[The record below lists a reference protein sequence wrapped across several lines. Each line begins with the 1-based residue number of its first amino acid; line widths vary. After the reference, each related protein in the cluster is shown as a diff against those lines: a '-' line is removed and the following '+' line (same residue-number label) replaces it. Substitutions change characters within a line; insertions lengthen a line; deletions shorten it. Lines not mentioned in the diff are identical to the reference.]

1 MPAEVGLGPARLAEM
16 AGLGPAGGLAGGP
29 ARVVARLVGP
39 GGHRGDLPPPQHDPE
54 QARQAADDILSQDRY
69 QWADDRSLLERV
81 GEWIADQIGDIV
93 SPFGFGGGVPVW
105 VGWLVLAALV
115 GGAGYVIYRAR
126 GGWRRDRV
134 ADRSGG
140 GRVVVAPGEEAIDWA
155 AEVTRCEDEG
165 RWREALRARYRVLV
179 ADLARRRVLGD
190 LVGRT
195 AGELVAEVRHT
206 APAAATAFAAATDIF
221 EAAWYGGARVGPS
234 ERDRF
239 AALADDVRAAAGRRS
254 TPSGATT

>member
-1 MPAEVGLGPARLAEM
+1 VPAELAPGAARLAE
-16 AGLGPAGGLAGGP
+16 
-29 ARVVARLVGP
+29 VARLGSP
-39 GGHRGDLPPPQHDPE
+39 GGPRGDLPPPQHDPE

-81 GEWIADQIGDIV
+81 GDWIADRIGDIV
-93 SPFGFGGGVPVW
+93 SPFGFGAGGVPVW

-115 GGAGYVIYRAR
+115 AGAGYMIYRAR

-134 ADRSGG
+134 GDRDSG
-140 GRVVVAPGEEAIDWA
+140 GRVVVAAGEEAIDWA
-155 AEVTRCEDEG
+155 AEVVRCEAEG

-179 ADLARRRVLGD
+179 ADLARRGVLGD

-206 APAAATAFAAATDIF
+206 APAAATAFAAATAIF
-221 EAAWYGGARVGPS
+221 EAAWYGGARVGPA

-239 AALADDVRAAAGRRS
+239 GSLADEVRATAGRRS
-254 TPSGATT
+254 TPPRVRA

>member
-1 MPAEVGLGPARLAEM
+1 MPAEVALGPVPLAEM
-16 AGLGPAGGLAGGP
+16 AGLGPDGGP
-29 ARVVARLVGP
+29 AGGRAGVVARLVGP
-39 GGHRGDLPPPQHDPE
+39 GGPRGDLPPPEHDPG
-54 QARQAADDILSQDRY
+54 QARQAADDILSQGRY
-69 QWADDRSLLERV
+69 QWVDDRSLLERV
-81 GEWIADQIGDIV
+81 GDWIADRIGDIA

-105 VGWLVLAALV
+105 VGWLVLAALF
-115 GGAGYVIYRAR
+115 GGAGYVIFRAR

-134 ADRSGG
+134 GDRSGG
-140 GRVVVAPGEEAIDWA
+140 GRVVVAVGEEAIDWA
-155 AEVTRCEDEG
+155 AEVTHCEAEG

-179 ADLARRRVLGD
+179 ADLARRGVLGD

-221 EAAWYGGARVGPS
+221 ETAWYGGARVGPA

-239 AALADDVRAAAGRRS
+239 AALADEVRATAGRRP
-254 TPSGATT
+254 TPSGMTA